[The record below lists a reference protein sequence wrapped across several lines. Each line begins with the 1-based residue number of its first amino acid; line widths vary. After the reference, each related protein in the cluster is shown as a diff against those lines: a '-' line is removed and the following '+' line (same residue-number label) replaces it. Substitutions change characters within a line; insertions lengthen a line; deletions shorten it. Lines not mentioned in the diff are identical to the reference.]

1 MSGTPLTRALRGP
14 APAPKS
20 APIDAF
26 RTARSWFLAGRRVD
40 MQQLAAELGVSRA
53 TLYRW
58 CGSREQLL
66 GEVIWSINE
75 RMLEE
80 TRSRSRGTGRPL
92 IIRVLSRSMSR
103 IREFEALRRFV
114 AEDPEYALRILTSN
128 KSVVQGRL
136 IEWCTDLLRQEVDLR
151 ADLDPADLGYAI
163 VRVCESFVWSDMITG
178 APPATDKAVRI
189 VDLLI
194 AAAEAPQGTSAT
206 ATEPE
211 TRLPR

>member
-1 MSGTPLTRALRGP
+1 MTATPLARALRGP
-14 APAPKS
+14 STAPKS

-26 RTARSWFLAGRRVD
+26 RLARSWFLAGRRVD

-75 RMLEE
+75 RALDDV
-80 TRSRSRGTGRPL
+80 RSKSRGSG
-92 IIRVLSRSMSR
+92 RVLIARVLDRSLAR
-103 IREFEALRRFV
+103 IRSFDALQQFV
-114 AEDPEYALRILTSN
+114 AEDAEYALRIITS
-128 KSVVQGRL
+128 KQSVVQARL
-136 IEWCTDLLRQEVDLR
+136 IEWTADFLRNEVKLR
-151 ADLDPADLGYAI
+151 DDIDVADLAYVI

-178 APPATDKAVRI
+178 APPATDKAVKI

-194 AAAEAPQGTSAT
+194 AAAEA
-206 ATEPE
+206 
-211 TRLPR
+211 

>member
-1 MSGTPLTRALRGP
+1 MSTTPLARALRGP
-14 APAPKS
+14 SPAPRS

-26 RTARSWFLAGRRVD
+26 RLARSWFLAGRRVD

-75 RMLEE
+75 RSLNE
-80 TRSRSRGTGRPL
+80 TKAKARGSGREL
-92 IIRVLSRSMSR
+92 LTRVLQKSLAQIRS
-103 IREFEALRRFV
+103 FDALRQFV
-114 AEDPEYALRILTSN
+114 AEDAEYALRIITS
-128 KSVVQGRL
+128 KQSVVQARL
-136 IEWCTDLLRQEVDLR
+136 IEWTADFLREEVELR
-151 ADLDPADLGYAI
+151 DDIDVADLGYVI

-178 APPATDKAVRI
+178 APPATDKAVKI

-194 AAAEAPQGTSAT
+194 AAAE
-206 ATEPE
+206 
-211 TRLPR
+211 R

>member
-1 MSGTPLTRALRGP
+1 MSGTPLARALRGP
-14 APAPKS
+14 SAAPRS

-26 RTARSWFLAGRRVD
+26 RLARTWFLAGRRVD

-75 RMLEE
+75 RALNE
-80 TRSRSRGTGRPL
+80 TKANSRGSGRV
-92 IIRVLSRSMSR
+92 RMTTVLERSLAR
-103 IREFEALRRFV
+103 IRSFEALQQFV
-114 AEDPEYALRILTSN
+114 AEDAEYALRVIAS
-128 KSVVQGRL
+128 KQSVVQARL
-136 IEWCTDLLRQEVDLR
+136 IEWTAEFLRDGVTLR
-151 ADLDPADLGYAI
+151 DDINVADLAYVI

-178 APPATDKAVRI
+178 APPATDKAVKI

-194 AAAEAPQGTSAT
+194 AAAESP
-206 ATEPE
+206 
-211 TRLPR
+211 

>member
-1 MSGTPLTRALRGP
+1 MSTTPLARALRGP
-14 APAPKS
+14 SPAPKS

-26 RTARSWFLAGRRVD
+26 RLAKTWFLAGRRVD

-75 RMLEE
+75 RSLNE
-80 TRSRSRGTGRPL
+80 TKAKARGSGREL
-92 IIRVLSRSMSR
+92 MTRVLQKALAQIRS
-103 IREFEALRRFV
+103 FEALQQFV
-114 AEDPEYALRILTSN
+114 AEDAEYALRIITS
-128 KSVVQGRL
+128 KQSVVQARL
-136 IEWCTDLLRQEVDLR
+136 IEWTAEFLRTGVSLR
-151 ADLDPADLGYAI
+151 DDIDIADLAYVI

-178 APPATDKAVRI
+178 APPATDKAIKI

-194 AAAEAPQGTSAT
+194 AAAEA
-206 ATEPE
+206 
-211 TRLPR
+211 

>member
-1 MSGTPLTRALRGP
+1 MSATPLTRALRGP
-14 APAPKS
+14 SPAPKS

-26 RTARSWFLAGRRVD
+26 RLAKAWFLDGRRVD

-75 RMLEE
+75 RSLNE
-80 TRSRSRGTGRPL
+80 TRAKSRGSGRL
-92 IIRVLSRSMSR
+92 LMTRVLERSLAQ
-103 IREFEALRRFV
+103 IRSFEALQQFV
-114 AEDPEYALRILTSN
+114 AEDAEYALRIITS
-128 KSVVQGRL
+128 KQSVVQARL
-136 IEWCTDLLRQEVDLR
+136 IEWAADFLRTDVKLRDDIDVTDLAYV
-151 ADLDPADLGYAI
+151 I

-178 APPATDKAVRI
+178 APPATDKAVKI

-194 AAAEAPQGTSAT
+194 AAAEVQ
-206 ATEPE
+206 
-211 TRLPR
+211 